1 MDRLRSRSSD
11 DDQARREPPMGVI
24 AVPGPMARRSGSRTR
39 SAGRMAT
46 RVLLLFALAASSLT
60 LTHCRMVGDRLTG
73 VEADLLRRK
82 DECKARC
89 QEEFKARNQAE
100 DRLNE
105 QNVQACA
112 GSAACLAA
120 EDARHEAAMRASKL
134 LRDACM
140 EACEHQQGGGSGGR

>member
-11 DDQARREPPMGVI
+11 DGQARQGPPMGVT
-24 AVPGPMARRSGSRTR
+24 AVPGTTTRRSGPLTG
-39 SAGRMAT
+39 SAARMAT
-46 RVLLLFALAASSLT
+46 RMLLLLALAASSLT

-89 QEEFKARNQAE
+89 QDEFKDRNQSE
-100 DRLNE
+100 DRQNE
-105 QNVQACA
+105 QRVQACA
-112 GSAACLAA
+112 GDAACLAA
-120 EDARHEAAMRASKL
+120 EDVRHGTSQRASKL

-140 EACEHQQGGGSGGR
+140 EACEHQQGGGTGGR